1 MRLNRLK
8 LIGQYKS
15 IVGTEEHPF
24 IYTFKPNSEGYSPI
38 CLVGLNGSGKSNFIE
53 LIADIFGYADRYFN
67 PQYECS
73 EDLTYDFE
81 IEYQITGGSVLRTVL
96 LKCTDSKLKMLYIEG
111 ERPLSYGPNELENYQ
126 LDQMVELLGVFNE
139 ARSGFHE
146 MLPTNVIA
154 YSSGHNQGLSSV
166 FAKTQLQYFDVIRK
180 QGVFYREYK
189 PRYDEVMEEQDAEN
203 DAVWEG
209 LSKYVSGVYK
219 KNKGIFS
226 IPRAYQDDLE
236 SYFNF
241 PEEPLEARESSLPIG
256 LFTDH
261 SLNNVFFVYLMV
273 CRGVNKSKSQNFRR
287 FVSDNVNISSVRS
300 FEIDLR
306 LTEYKEFEAVGNI
319 VRRLTELSCESLGQ
333 PVPLIDEDI
342 SSSPKLHFKL
352 GRKFLKAMERLYLDE
367 TVFLDHLLTLH
378 HLTARRW
385 SYDEKRTLRSSKYE
399 RNVPSVSGGLMPMR
413 IMNIEV
419 MLKDPYV
426 ITTYDR
432 ISDGEHQLIQ
442 IIGSLILFGGQQS
455 LFILDEPESHFNPE
469 WRIEFVDII
478 NRYVGLSKLELIIS
492 THSPFVLSA
501 CKSERVLHFQKNPE
515 GCVAIQS
522 LGNVE
527 TYGASFD
534 SLLASVFDLDV
545 LISKKP
551 LSELRAGLR
560 AYDEG
565 LMDEP
570 ETLKWLESYGD
581 SFEVNFRRNQIKHKI
596 ASNDR
601 GED

>member
-15 IVGTEEHPF
+15 IVGTKEQPF

-67 PQYECS
+67 PQYECA

-96 LKCTDSKLKMLYIEG
+96 LKCTDSKLKMLYIED
-111 ERPLSYGPNELENYQ
+111 ERPLSYSTNGFDDIQVDEML
-126 LDQMVELLGVFNE
+126 ELLQVFNE
-139 ARSGFHE
+139 VRSGFHE

-154 YSSGHNQGLSSV
+154 YSSGNNQGLSSV
-166 FAKTQLQYFDVIRK
+166 FAKAQLSFYNVVRK
-180 QGVFYREYK
+180 QGVFHREYAKRFDNLITREDGFDESQVSELRDYIEKSHKRNK
-189 PRYDEVMEEQDAEN
+189 PLFEPPLVFDNEIDIDVP
-203 DAVWEG
+203 
-209 LSKYVSGVYK
+209 LS
-219 KNKGIFS
+219 S
-226 IPRAYQDDLE
+226 IKADR
-236 SYFNF
+236 
-241 PEEPLEARESSLPIG
+241 PIG
-256 LFTDH
+256 TFTDH
-261 SLNNVFFVYLMV
+261 AANQLFFISLMV
-273 CRGVNKSKSQNFRR
+273 NESAEFKQFLN
-287 FVSDNVNISSVRS
+287 DYTNIASLES

-306 LTEYKEFEAVGNI
+306 LSEYRDLDFIKDEAIRLQRLSSDDSKFKAETLNGVLKFEVNQVFFEKI
-319 VRRLTELSCESLGQ
+319 ESLY
-333 PVPLIDEDI
+333 L
-342 SSSPKLHFKL
+342 
-352 GRKFLKAMERLYLDE
+352 ERSM
-367 TVFLDHLLTLH
+367 FLDNLMFVSQMV
-378 HLTARRW
+378 AKRW
-385 SYDEKRTLRSSKYE
+385 SIDEKRTLKKSCYQ
-399 RNVPSVSGGLMPMR
+399 RNVPNIAGGLAPVR
-413 IMNIEV
+413 FVNTKVRLINPNTV
-419 MLKDPYV
+419 TL
-426 ITTYDR
+426 YDR

-469 WRIEFVDII
+469 WRIEFVDVI
-478 NRYVGLSKLELIIS
+478 NKYVDLSKLELIIS

-501 CKSERVLHFQKNPE
+501 CKSERVLHFKKNQE
-515 GCVAIQS
+515 GCIAIQS

-534 SLLASVFDLDV
+534 SLLTSVFDLDV

-551 LSELRAGLR
+551 LSELKEGLR
-560 AYDEG
+560 AYDKG

-581 SFEVNFRRNQIKHKI
+581 SFEVNFRRNQLKHKL
-596 ASNDR
+596 SDNDR
-601 GED
+601 GDD